1 MSILSNRV
9 TSSRTANARTV
20 KWQFASSALSVL
32 FILGATQFSHAEKF
46 YKWVDAKGS
55 THYTTTPP
63 PKNAKKL
70 GKVSTYNDLSS
81 SAVANN
87 NANRET
93 PNTATDSN
101 NATSATPA
109 NNATPNNNAP
119 TNTAPTSNT
128 SNSNNPERIPLPKV
142 TSDPT
147 DDVIPLG
154 SGTSRL

>member
-1 MSILSNRV
+1 MKTSLILLAATLAS
-9 TSSRTANARTV
+9 TAP
-20 KWQFASSALSVL
+20 QF
-32 FILGATQFSHAEKF
+32 TQAQKF
-46 YKWVDAKGS
+46 YKWVDGSGS

-63 PKNAKKL
+63 PRNAKKL
-70 GKVSTYNDLSS
+70 GKISTYNDLSS

-119 TNTAPTSNT
+119 TSNT

>member
-1 MSILSNRV
+1 MLFNTNLIEKKHMNIKMKTSLILIAATLAS
-9 TSSRTANARTV
+9 TAP
-20 KWQFASSALSVL
+20 QF
-32 FILGATQFSHAEKF
+32 TQAQKF

-70 GKVSTYNDLSS
+70 GKISTYNDLSS

-119 TNTAPTSNT
+119 TDTAPTSNT